1 LQYLQYGENIMNEVG
16 VDIVDIARFA
26 KAMERESFLQKF
38 FHPEE
43 IAYARASA
51 KPEQHLAARFAARE
65 AVRKV
70 LLSKVSSLDW
80 KDSWILNDQNGKP
93 VLHFSRDLLKRV
105 RIRHSSVSLSHS
117 GDYAVAVVLIE
128 VR

>member
-1 LQYLQYGENIMNEVG
+1 MEGRISMQEVG

-51 KPEQHLAARFAARE
+51 HPEQHLAARFAARE

-70 LLSKVSSLDW
+70 LYSQLSSLDW
-80 KDSWILNDQNGKP
+80 KDSWIVNEADGKP
-93 VLHFSRDLLKRV
+93 VLRFSRDLLQKV